1 MILDALENLME
12 GRTSFMI
19 AHRLSTIRDANLI
32 LVLNHGM
39 LVEQGTHEQLL
50 AEKGL
55 YYQLYEAQTGR
66 AAAIEAQYAQD
77 ALAAGDSSLGVSD
90 ILAEVAT
97 AEALARYEGTAE
109 NGEQEPEPEH
119 AANGDGA
126 DTNGAGGNG
135 HAGEPARS
143 GGLWA
148 PLVPQPGGRA
158 AAAPPPP
165 EPPAASPPPSPA
177 PASEPTPAAASAA
190 QTQGGEDEITDKVIE
205 TLADAVRQRIRA
217 ALAAA
222 RCGRPGA
229 ERAFDIGHRQHGAGQ
244 RRQGEQR
251 HRGQGPARCGRS
263 GLPAA
268 PGGR

>member
-19 AHRLSTIRDANLI
+19 AHRLSTIRNANLI

-39 LVEQGTHEQLL
+39 LVEQGSHEQLL
-50 AEKGL
+50 AQKGL
-55 YYQLYEAQTGR
+55 YYELYEAQTGR

-109 NGEQEPEPEH
+109 NGEPDPEQ
-119 AANGDGA
+119 AANGAGA

-190 QTQGGEDEITDKVIE
+190 QTQGGEDDITDKVIE
-205 TLADAVRQRIRA
+205 TLTDAVRQRIRA
-217 ALAAA
+217 ALAERSTSDTGNTVPDNGAKGSNGA
-222 RCGRPGA
+222 GEKGRPDADDPGSPP
-229 ERAFDIGHRQHGAGQ
+229 FPAGDD
-244 RRQGEQR
+244 
-251 HRGQGPARCGRS
+251 P
-263 GLPAA
+263 GL
-268 PGGR
+268 